1 MLIMVR
7 GVPSSDS
14 CRRGQFMR
22 TNVTRQFRSR
32 QRKCMGTKR
41 PGTSTAA
48 PGVLTAPAGC
58 RSVQGHFALRRHP
71 SVSDF
76 SLGPNSAT
84 SLTCKTSHTTTRVS
98 FVRICDCRIFRWL
111 PHFSHIVHIAYF
123 PHKLAFSTAI
133 SILFVFLLGRP
144 ISVRFC
150 YQSLLVGCRSELQPL
165 VALLCSTV
173 CCNIA

>member
-1 MLIMVR
+1 MPFLPPNQQRQSTEGNDSAWERNVPVPAPQQRGARGPHHACPLSLSSGSLCLAPTSQRLRLQSRIKLCDLIDV
-7 GVPSSDS
+7 
-14 CRRGQFMR
+14 Q
-22 TNVTRQFRSR
+22 NV
-32 QRKCMGTKR
+32 
-41 PGTSTAA
+41 ST
-48 PGVLTAPAGC
+48 P
-58 RSVQGHFALRRHP
+58 LR
-71 SVSDF
+71 V
-76 SLGPNSAT
+76 
-84 SLTCKTSHTTTRVS
+84 RVS
-98 FVRICDCRIFRWL
+98 FVRICDCRIFRRL

-133 SILFVFLLGRP
+133 SILFVSLLGRP